1 MVFSSRP
8 LNWPVSEPL
17 FSREDV
23 DEAMSSLVSE
33 LDAAGVTGA
42 ISLVGG
48 AAVALQVAR
57 EALTG
62 DIDAL
67 HPVSP
72 EFAAAVVRVGDARGW
87 PSTWLNNAV
96 KIYVSHYDTEADWE
110 VRFEGEEAVVRVAR
124 TRLLLAMKLYAGR
137 GIRDEADIDL
147 LLDACGVTSVGKAAE
162 IFEHFYPDEEMSRK
176 SLEQLRGRF
185 GTPSAGGQKGN
196 PPSGSRL
203 R

>member
-1 MVFSSRP
+1 M
-8 LNWPVSEPL
+8 
-17 FSREDV
+17 
-23 DEAMSSLVSE
+23 
-33 LDAAGVTGA
+33 
-42 ISLVGG
+42 
-48 AAVALQVAR
+48 ALRVAR

-67 HPVSP
+67 PPVSP

-96 KIYVSHYDTEADWE
+96 KMYVSLHDTEVDWE

-185 GTPSAGGQKGN
+185 GTPSAGGQ
-196 PPSGSRL
+196 
-203 R
+203 

>member
-1 MVFSSRP
+1 M
-8 LNWPVSEPL
+8 SEPL

-23 DEAMSSLVSE
+23 DEALSSLVGE

-67 HPVSP
+67 YPVSP
-72 EFAAAVVRVGDARGW
+72 VFAAAVVRVGDARGW
-87 PSTWLNNAV
+87 RPTWLNNAV
-96 KIYVSHYDTEADWE
+96 KMYVSHYDTEADWE
-110 VRFEGEEAVVRVAR
+110 VRFEGEGVVVRVAR

-147 LLDACGVTSVGKAAE
+147 LLDACGVASVGEATE
-162 IFEHFYPDEEMSRK
+162 VFEHFYPNEEMSRK